1 MSTKWRVDYRYFK
14 FLSYLLP
21 ELADNRHKLGQV
33 SISLSSRY
41 PFGTRCNI

>member
-14 FLSYLLP
+14 SLSCYLLL

-33 SISLSSRY
+33 LY
-41 PFGTRCNI
+41 LCPQGTYLE